1 VSMLLG
7 DLFAVRG
14 TLKIGVSGSEEYGNS
29 TRLSLTDALFVDPVE
44 DVAGTL
50 NSIGAIAREKQ
61 IFCGDLFSLIENH
74 FEALVATGPV
84 DIAAHCVG
92 ITTSTSTQG
101 EVLEMRED
109 LKSEGSKVGCE
120 MIAQPDA
127 DFLSAKQASN
137 EDLTVS
143 GTFCGIVFHNPRI
156 GAASVMN

>member
-1 VSMLLG
+1 V
-7 DLFAVRG
+7 
-14 TLKIGVSGSEEYGNS
+14 
-29 TRLSLTDALFVDPVE
+29 SLTDALFVDPVE

-50 NSIGAIAREKQ
+50 NSIGEIAREKQ

-74 FEALVATGPV
+74 FEALVAKAPV
-84 DIAAHCVG
+84 DIAGHCAG
-92 ITTSTSTQG
+92 ITTSTSTED

-109 LKSEGSKVGCE
+109 LKSGGSKVGCE